1 MNYGIIWHSFF
12 FLQCSSPRDFWLPS
26 HHSSSQG
33 YCTIMTA
40 VPSRGTPTS
49 PWRTHQKTLPI
60 KSAGKT
66 KPSYSQLYDQN
77 IIFVTRRVRL
87 HPDTGR
93 ILFLALFLV
102 LDKGSDVWSHNVI
115 LFFSPRK
122 MAFSLLFSSSFAR
135 YQDYRDDE
143 GNHTI
148 FYYRLLAL
156 RLGFVIVFE
165 VNQKLSLHQT
175 FKDCFKF

>member
-1 MNYGIIWHSFF
+1 
-12 FLQCSSPRDFWLPS
+12 
-26 HHSSSQG
+26 
-33 YCTIMTA
+33 MTA

-49 PWRTHQKTLPI
+49 PWRTHQKILPI

-66 KPSYSQLYDQN
+66 KHSFSQLYDQDSE
-77 IIFVTRRVRL
+77 FLFCTRRIRL
-87 HPDTGR
+87 HPDTGH
-93 ILFLALFLV
+93 ILFSALFLV

-122 MAFSLLFSSSFAR
+122 MAFSLLFFSSFAR

-165 VNQKLSLHQT
+165 VNQNDHFIRLSEIALNFNFNT
-175 FKDCFKF
+175 KFKQLPRKKKNCLLKSFCNTS